1 MNMVKG
7 ICDAQKIPLFPAA
20 KDKDLIDAITV
31 IRRMTTGDV
40 ATLPPYGRG
49 VDIRF
54 KTDSVVVIG
63 FLPSR
68 MEQVR
73 QMAGRISRSLCRDR
87 FLIVCEQPH
96 LTPDTLENRPS
107 GLDFF
112 SVKSGIRVTK
122 VMRGRR
128 RAAQTDDRS
137 LHSVFKKGWLT
148 DVGKLKNSFY
158 KESSTNTRGVGLTR
172 IVLGAPRT

>member
-1 MNMVKG
+1 M
-7 ICDAQKIPLFPAA
+7 
-20 KDKDLIDAITV
+20 IDAITV

-73 QMAGRISRSLCRDR
+73 QMAGRISRSLGRHR
-87 FLIVCEQPH
+87 FLIVYEQPQ
-96 LTPDTLENRPS
+96 LTPDTLENRLS

-112 SVKSGIRVTK
+112 SVKSGIWVTK
-122 VMRGRR
+122 VMRGRPKPMTVAYFR
-128 RAAQTDDRS
+128 SSKRDGSPMWASSRSPSTKRARPIREGWGS
-137 LHSVFKKGWLT
+137 L
-148 DVGKLKNSFY
+148 
-158 KESSTNTRGVGLTR
+158 ESC
-172 IVLGAPRT
+172 